1 MSSYTEIDTALL
13 DLDFTNPRIQNY
25 LQNYPEESRS
35 GELLAMLLG
44 TGTDSCASLKES
56 IKEHGGIINPII
68 VNHFPDGRYVV
79 IEGNTRLQIYRDFI
93 RDNVPGNWNK
103 IRAIIYENLENNEM
117 HSIRLQAHLV
127 GPRDWD
133 AYAKAK
139 YLTFLSDEEKMPM
152 KELLAYCGGSSKASE
167 IRYMIQAYKDMR
179 DIYAPLQCML
189 IPTQGKGIQGRS
201 FFEADFGKTAE
212 DFVMYLA
219 MPERLLNKRGHFV
232 ERKDEPK
239 FEREIRYTQWS
250 ENRHLI
256 DTWMKYYSMFE
267 KDTVLEYIG
276 CNRFSVETLDKI
288 ENEELKKLYF
298 LYLTPS
304 ATIRVFSDC
313 TEDTKRIIST
323 FILEELPFMYS
334 RIVETILS
342 SKPGYKVIAGIL
354 ENFGEKVCTDL
365 LKKIDLFSGHDNDK
379 LTMLIKANKSK
390 RLVDFDFSLLQFI
403 PYFHVSNLLSKQEE
417 QIIMNSAY
425 ELKEAPIRK
434 ILLLHLDELKDVL
447 IKTNGAQPGVTQI
460 ISVIEEQIKELYHQI
475 SIFEL

>member
-79 IEGNTRLQIYRDFI
+79 IEGNTRLQIYIDFI

-179 DIYAPLQCML
+179 DIYAPLCEDD
-189 IPTQGKGIQGRS
+189 TQFDQKKFSGFVELQKKNVVESLQLHGYDKT
-201 FFEADFGKTAE
+201 DFAQWMVDEKFSRLEDVRRLPQILNSKRARQAFLKHDTAAAKKILEAE
-212 DFVMYLA
+212 DITPDSLKNVTYEMLA
-219 MPERLLNKRGHFV
+219 NELSKRMFDITHVEVLKLKTDAEYEEKLNAL
-232 ERKDEPK
+232 RK
-239 FEREIRYTQWS
+239 
-250 ENRHLI
+250 
-256 DTWMKYYSMFE
+256 
-267 KDTVLEYIG
+267 V
-276 CNRFSVETLDKI
+276 VETVQ
-288 ENEELKKLYF
+288 
-298 LYLTPS
+298 S
-304 ATIRVFSDC
+304 
-313 TEDTKRIIST
+313 
-323 FILEELPFMYS
+323 
-334 RIVETILS
+334 IV
-342 SKPGYKVIAGIL
+342 
-354 ENFGEKVCTDL
+354 
-365 LKKIDLFSGHDNDK
+365 
-379 LTMLIKANKSK
+379 
-390 RLVDFDFSLLQFI
+390 
-403 PYFHVSNLLSKQEE
+403 
-417 QIIMNSAY
+417 
-425 ELKEAPIRK
+425 
-434 ILLLHLDELKDVL
+434 LDEIDG
-447 IKTNGAQPGVTQI
+447 N
-460 ISVIEEQIKELYHQI
+460 
-475 SIFEL
+475 